1 MLKHLRECFNM
12 PQFIMLC
19 GVPGSGKSTWT
30 RNFLSK
36 TSDEYVI
43 ISSDDIIVEWGK
55 LLDPNMTYSDAFKQV
70 DYKEVQKELNVRLM
84 SAIADMKNIIWD
96 QTNLTSKSRKGRVSR
111 IPKVYSKMCVV
122 FKIENDELFKRLE
135 KRAQEEGKRIP
146 EKVVKDMM
154 DTFVEPSKGEGFD
167 NIIYV

>member
-1 MLKHLRECFNM
+1 MPNFYMLV
-12 PQFIMLC
+12 
-19 GVPGSGKSTWT
+19 GAPGSGKSTWT

-55 LLDPNMTYSDAFKQV
+55 LLDPNMTYSDAFKKV
-70 DYKEVQKELNVRLM
+70 DFKEVQKELNVRLM

-111 IPKVYSKMCVV
+111 IPKVYDKTCVV

-135 KRAQEEGKRIP
+135 NRAQQEGKRIP
-146 EKVVKDMM
+146 EKVVNDMIA
-154 DTFVEPSKGEGFD
+154 TFEEPSKSEGFD
-167 NIIYV
+167 RIMYV